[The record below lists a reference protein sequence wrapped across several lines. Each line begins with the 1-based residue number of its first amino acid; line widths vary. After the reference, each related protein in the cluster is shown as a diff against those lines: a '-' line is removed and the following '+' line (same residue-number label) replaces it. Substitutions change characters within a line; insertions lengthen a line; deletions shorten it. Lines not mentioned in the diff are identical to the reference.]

1 MSVGYTQS
9 KMMKVLRAPCA
20 PLRLRRRR
28 RRYVILLVYA
38 MRRFAPYFEIASG
51 VGRFRGPGG
60 RGTSATPELT
70 TLPHHILTLTTVR
83 LKS

>member
-1 MSVGYTQS
+1 M
-9 KMMKVLRAPCA
+9 LRAPCA

-38 MRRFAPYFEIASG
+38 MRRFAPSG